1 MTETVVDQLMARA
14 AAAEAAHKWIEAIA
28 LYEVALARSPDH
40 VPAMQGA
47 AAAARANGDHA
58 RAVVFLTRADRTAPG
73 RADIAIALGE
83 ALAATSRLVEAAAA
97 FERARAAKPLDATLA
112 VRLGV
117 ARLAA
122 GDADGAV
129 SAFEA
134 ALRLDPAEPRALG
147 GLGSAL
153 VAAGRPLAAV
163 EAFRR
168 TGVSRPHA
176 DRAAALLALGDMAGG
191 FADLDA
197 VAARPAWTARL
208 PSWSGDPLDG
218 PLLVSTGMD
227 PLDLVTFASTLP
239 LARSLVPDLGLVAPK
254 PFVRLASA
262 LAGVGHVAADNED
275 VGNWIEAAAATAPLS
290 GLPHRLG
297 LTAGSFTPSGPL
309 LAAEP
314 MLVERWSARLDLGRG
329 RPAIGLV
336 WGNSLKLDDL
346 APLAGIGDLRF
357 IALERLSATLLV
369 RSSTPSGWEIAG
381 SPIRIEHPGPD
392 FEAGVDARVD
402 CAALLSRLD
411 AVIAIDGLPL
421 RLAGALGR
429 PGVALLASAA
439 NWLWRL
445 EGDKTPVY
453 PSLSLLRQ
461 KPEGQLSALLPEAVR
476 RVRDMVRS

>member
-1 MTETVVDQLMARA
+1 MTETVVDQLMTRA
-14 AAAEAAHKWIEAIA
+14 AAAEATHKWIEAIA

-40 VPAMQGA
+40 VPAMLGA

-83 ALAATSRLVEAAAA
+83 ALAATSRLLEAAAA
-97 FERARAAKPLDATLA
+97 FERARAARPLDATLA
-112 VRLGV
+112 ARLGV

-168 TGVSRPHA
+168 TGVSRPHV

-197 VAARPAWTARL
+197 VAARPAWAARL
-208 PSWSGDPLDG
+208 PVWHGDPLDG
-218 PLLVSTGMD
+218 PLLVSTGTD
-227 PLDLVTFASTLP
+227 PLDLVTFAPALP
-239 LARSLVPDLGLVAPK
+239 LARSLVPDLALVTPK
-254 PFVRLASA
+254 PFVRLAST
-262 LAGVGHVAADNED
+262 LAGVGHVAADND
-275 VGNWIEAAAATAPLS
+275 DLGNWIETAAATAPLMS
-290 GLPHRLG
+290 LPHRLG
-297 LTAGSFTPSGPL
+297 LTAGSFVPSGPL

-314 MLVERWSARLDLGRG
+314 MLTDRWNARLDLGRG
-329 RPAIGLV
+329 RPAVGLV
-336 WGNSLKLDDL
+336 WGGGLKLDDL
-346 APLAGIGDLRF
+346 APLAGVDLRF

-369 RSSTPSGWEIAG
+369 RSSAPSGWEVAG

-421 RLAGALGR
+421 RIAGALGR

-461 KPEGQLSALLPEAVR
+461 KPGGKLSSLLPEAVR
-476 RVRDMVRS
+476 RVRDRIRS